1 MKVSYESQYDC
12 MAQITKVL
20 LGVENSGVM
29 SLRDHSPLLE
39 KKKKSFCLD
48 FFDQSETSILQGFS
62 NLYRNCKTKNETLPG
77 YPVRI

>member
-12 MAQITKVL
+12 MAQITEVL

-39 KKKKSFCLD
+39 KKKTKQLLFR
-48 FFDQSETSILQGFS
+48 FF
-62 NLYRNCKTKNETLPG
+62 
-77 YPVRI
+77 